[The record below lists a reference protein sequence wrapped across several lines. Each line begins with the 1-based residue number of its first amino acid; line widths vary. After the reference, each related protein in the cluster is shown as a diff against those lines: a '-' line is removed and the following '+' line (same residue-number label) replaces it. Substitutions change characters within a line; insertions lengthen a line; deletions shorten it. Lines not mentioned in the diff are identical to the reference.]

1 MTQTEKV
8 VFPVFTK
15 DVDGN
20 QNLYFFNWGERNK
33 IAWERIKKVIRE
45 FWCDMD
51 TIEIGDEIPLDIFQ
65 NVKKNI
71 WDLLYLVEFDDKNI
85 WLNIRIIDDEKIPFI
100 SDELYAKLGT
110 KDSQELKNMWYTIA
124 DIIYNNFE

>member
-1 MTQTEKV
+1 MTQSEKT

-20 QNLYFFNWGERNK
+20 QNLYFFNWTERNK

-51 TIEIGDEIPLDIFQ
+51 TIEIGDEIPFNIFE

-71 WDLLYLVEFDDKNI
+71 WDLLSLVEFDDKNI
-85 WLNIRIIDDEKIPFI
+85 WLNIRIIDDETIPFI

-110 KDSQELKNMWYTIA
+110 KDAQEVENIWYNIA
-124 DIIYNNFE
+124 DIINKGFK

>member
-15 DVDGN
+15 DVDGR
-20 QNLYFFNWGERNK
+20 QSLYFFNGTERNK

-51 TIEIGDEIPLDIFQ
+51 TIEIGDEIPLDIFEK
-65 NVKKNI
+65 VKKNI

-124 DIIYNNFE
+124 DIIYNDFE